1 MSEEWINIEG
11 ELISLSETPKL
22 LKELNLMQIFL
33 RRFFEKKNIKEI
45 SPSRDD
51 QIQYQKDFMRSE
63 RILDK
68 NDLENWLNKNNKS
81 ESEMNKILYES
92 LCLEIFK
99 KNKFN
104 EQVERVFLDKKTGLD
119 RVSYSMI
126 RVKSKSKAT
135 ELYIRLQE
143 EEATFTELASTY
155 SEGVENL
162 LNGLIGPIEFS
173 KINSTIAGR
182 LKNSSPGQLWPPF
195 ELESWWVI
203 IRPERFFQ
211 ATLNEQMRRRLIDEM
226 YEVWIQAKI
235 VKTMNDLEDK
245 SKTSNK

>member
-1 MSEEWINIEG
+1 MNEEWINIEG
-11 ELISLSETPKL
+11 ETISLGETPKL

-33 RRFFEKKNIKEI
+33 KRFFEKKYIKEI
-45 SPSRDD
+45 TPSRED
-51 QIQYQKDFMRSE
+51 QIQYQKQFMRSQ
-63 RILDK
+63 RILDN
-68 NDLENWLNKNNKS
+68 NDLKNWLDNNNKT

-99 KNKFN
+99 KNQFN
-104 EQVERVFLDKKTGLD
+104 PQVERVFLDRKTGLD

-143 EEATFTELASTY
+143 EEATFTELATNY
-155 SEGVENL
+155 SEGVENM

-173 KINSTIAGR
+173 KINSIIAGR

-203 IRPERFFQ
+203 IRPEKFFQ
-211 ATLNEQMRRRLIDEM
+211 ATLNEQMRTRLIDEM
-226 YEVWIQAKI
+226 YELSMQSKI
-235 VKTMNDLEDK
+235 VKTMNDLETN
-245 SKTSNK
+245 SKTGNK

>member
-33 RRFFEKKNIKEI
+33 KRFFEKKYIKEI
-45 SPSRDD
+45 TPSRED
-51 QIQYQKDFMRSE
+51 QIKYQKQFMRSQ
-63 RILDK
+63 RILDN
-68 NDLENWLNKNNKS
+68 NDLENYLKKNNKT

-99 KNKFN
+99 KNQFN
-104 EQVERVFLDKKTGLD
+104 EQVERVFLDRKTGLD

-143 EEATFTELASTY
+143 EEATFTELATTY

-173 KINSTIAGR
+173 KINSNIAGR

-211 ATLNEQMRRRLIDEM
+211 ATLNEQMRSRLIDEM

-245 SKTSNK
+245 PKTSNK